1 MAAMAEWSFFSNH
14 GLALICIARTPGMRL
29 RDIADCVGVTE
40 RATSRIVSELCEQG
54 YLSKQRVGRRNV
66 YELDR
71 SKPLGHSMTE
81 GHDVGEVLAPLL
93 EDAPAGSKSAA

>member
-1 MAAMAEWSFFSNH
+1 MADWSFFSNH
-14 GLALICIARTPGMRL
+14 GLALICIAQSPGMRL

-40 RATSRIVSELCEQG
+40 RAASRIVSELCQEG
-54 YLSKQRVGRRNV
+54 YLSKTRVGRRNA

-71 SKPLGHSMTE
+71 SKPLGHSLTD

-93 EDAPAGSKSAA
+93 DEDASGARSAA

>member
-1 MAAMAEWSFFSNH
+1 MAEWSFFSNH
-14 GLALICIARTPGMRL
+14 GLALICIARSPGMRL

-40 RATSRIVSELCEQG
+40 RAASRIVSELCEEG
-54 YLSKQRVGRRNV
+54 YLNKTRVGRRNS

-71 SKPLGHSMTE
+71 SKSLGHSLTD

-93 EDAPAGSKSAA
+93 DEEAAGAKSAA